1 MHEIM
6 CLKLKKKAL
15 NNNTMS
21 FATFAEK
28 GSGKKSP
35 FGFCLHLTRETII
48 TQVKYDLTRS

>member
-1 MHEIM
+1 M

-35 FGFCLHLTRETII
+35 FGFCLHLTER
-48 TQVKYDLTRS
+48 Q